1 MNAASWTRSA
11 ALITRDIKLAH
22 TVFAMPFALLGAAIG
37 WSLTPDALRTPAR
50 AAGQFTLVVACT
62 VAARTWAMVVNRM
75 ADRTIDAAN
84 PRTRK
89 RAFAS
94 GDVATRS
101 GLVAL
106 AVSAAVFMVSCAM
119 FGVLFGNWWPAALGA
134 PVLGWVGLYSFTKR
148 WTWLCHMYL
157 GSALAVSPLAAALA
171 VEPAA
176 LAAPGLWW
184 IAAMVLCWVAGFDV
198 IYSLQDLDFDRG
210 AGLRSV
216 PARFGWR
223 GAVALSRGLHLL
235 SLAALVVALVMEP
248 LFGVLTAAG
257 VVVVAVVLVAE
268 HLVLARRGKEG
279 IPMAFFTL
287 NGVVSLVLCTAC
299 AIDVLT

>member
-171 VEPAA
+171 
-176 LAAPGLWW
+176 APGLWW